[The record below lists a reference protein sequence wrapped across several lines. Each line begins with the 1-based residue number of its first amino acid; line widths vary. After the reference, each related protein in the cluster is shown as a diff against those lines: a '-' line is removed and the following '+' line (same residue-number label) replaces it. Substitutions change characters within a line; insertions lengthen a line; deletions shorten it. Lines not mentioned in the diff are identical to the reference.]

1 MDTIRGSSTSS
12 GKRKRRDG
20 LTFIGPKDNYF
31 QEYIL
36 SQCGVSIVEDPPL
49 SRLED
54 VPDDGIMEDPSLSS
68 KVHLHIDLNTATQ
81 ISGQIMLY
89 HRRRY
94 NEATFTKLATKWLA
108 PFDDYINKDGPQQ
121 VRSLWREKYRPGKAG
136 PYVSSQM
143 GFIYDW
149 DIEPDTTYMIASNL
163 FELPV
168 RKEIS
173 GPDLEWLLAE
183 PSGVSPYLTF
193 EIKTAERSGKE
204 SEAICQ
210 IAAASAVWLH
220 QRRRLKEELQASD
233 FSDVR
238 HYSIVIN
245 SLAYQIWEA
254 VYDGKEFVV
263 RMIHLGSFNKA
274 DGVVEYAKWSN
285 AIHKWGLGTN
295 ARAFKKDVL
304 ALLEKRKNPPA
315 EDEDEDEDEDQDS
328 SASSP

>member
-1 MDTIRGSSTSS
+1 MSTIRASSTSS
-12 GKRKRRDG
+12 GKRKRTDG

-36 SQCGVSIVEDPPL
+36 SQCGVSIVEDPPR
-49 SRLED
+49 SRVD
-54 VPDDGIMEDPSLSS
+54 DIPDDGIMDDPSLSS
-68 KVHLHIDLNTATQ
+68 MVHLDIDLDTATQ
-81 ISGQIMLY
+81 ISDQIMLY

-94 NEATFTKLATKWLA
+94 NEATFNKLVAKWLA
-108 PFDDYINKDGPQQ
+108 PFDDYINKDGPEQ
-121 VRSLWREKYRPGKAG
+121 VTSLWRERWRPGKAG

-149 DIEPDTTYMIASNL
+149 DIEPDTTYMIVSNI
-163 FELPV
+163 FEHPV
-168 RKEIS
+168 REEIS
-173 GPDLEWLLAE
+173 APDLEWLLAE

-193 EIKTAERSGKE
+193 ELKTAERSGKE
-204 SEAICQ
+204 SEAIHQ

-220 QRRRLKEELQASD
+220 QRRRLKEELNTSD

-254 VYDGKEFVV
+254 VYNGKKFVV
-263 RMIHLGSFNKA
+263 RMIHLGSFSTA
-274 DGVVEYAKWSN
+274 DGVVQYAKWSN

-304 ALLEKRKNPPA
+304 ALLEKRKDRQA
-315 EDEDEDEDEDQDS
+315 EDEDEDEDENS
-328 SASSP
+328 SASSS